1 MLLMARILFHIFFCI
16 LTVPVIAQEQ
26 FIEKPAKFITRFP
39 FKQLTGGVMLIKA
52 RLNNIPDTF
61 NFILD
66 TGSGGIS
73 LDSATCTEHSIPH
86 SPSGKT
92 INGIAGIREVDFAK
106 NNDLNLPGLKIKG
119 LDFYVNNYEILTNVY
134 GIKVDGII
142 GYSFFSKYII
152 KVNPDSSI
160 IEVFE
165 PGSLRYPSGGY
176 LLHPLFTALPIQ
188 PLRIKDSRT
197 VNSNFYLDTGAGLSF
212 LLSKDFI
219 DDSAFLLKKRVL
231 VPVEAQGLGGKKRM
245 MLTIIKEV
253 KIGPYIFRR
262 VPTHILEDE
271 YNITS
276 YPYLGG
282 LIGNDILRRFN
293 IIFNYPKREVHLLPN
308 GHFRAPFDYSYSG
321 MSIYYI
327 DGKVIIDD
335 VIKDSPAFKA
345 GFKKDDVIF
354 AVNNNFSNDINQY
367 KDILQSEGERVKVL
381 IMRGNLPLLVNYK
394 PGRIF

>member
-1 MLLMARILFHIFFCI
+1 
-16 LTVPVIAQEQ
+16 
-26 FIEKPAKFITRFP
+26 
-39 FKQLTGGVMLIKA
+39 MLIKA

-73 LDSATCTEHSIPH
+73 LDSATCTEHNIPH
-86 SPSGKT
+86 SPSGRT

-119 LDFYVNNYEILTNVY
+119 LDFYVNDYEILTNVY
-134 GIKVDGII
+134 GIKIDGII

-231 VPVEAQGLGGKKRM
+231 MPVEAQGLGGKKRM

-262 VPTHILEDE
+262 VPTHILDDE

-282 LIGNDILRRFN
+282 LIGNEILRRFN
-293 IIFNYPKREVHLLPN
+293 VIFNYPKREVHLLPN
-308 GHFRAPFDYSYSG
+308 SHFREPFDYSYSG

-345 GFKKDDVIF
+345 GFKTDDVILG
-354 AVNNNFSNDINQY
+354 VNTNFSNDINQY

-381 IMRGNLPLLVNYK
+381 IMRENLPLLINYK

>member
-1 MLLMARILFHIFFCI
+1 MARILFHIFFFI

-39 FKQLTGGVMLIKA
+39 FRQLTGGVMLIKA

-73 LDSATCTEHSIPH
+73 LDSATCTEYNIPH
-86 SPSGKT
+86 SPSGRT

-119 LDFYVNNYEILTNVY
+119 LDFYVNDYEILTNVY
-134 GIKVDGII
+134 GIKIDGII

-231 VPVEAQGLGGKKRM
+231 MPVEAQGLGGKKRM

-262 VPTHILEDE
+262 VPTHILDDE

-282 LIGNDILRRFN
+282 LIGNEILRRFN

-308 GHFRAPFDYSYSG
+308 SHFREPFDYSYSG

-345 GFKKDDVIF
+345 GFKTDDVILG
-354 AVNNNFSNDINQY
+354 VNTNFSNDINQY

-381 IMRGNLPLLVNYK
+381 IMRENLPLLINYK